1 MELQGLRLLT
11 MNVKL
16 LKQGGSNYTYYP
28 NLFKA
33 GGSNV
38 TYCPDFVGINELSQ
52 IGATLSR
59 LSETQLT
66 STNLSFPKVL
76 TLQLLFSSQI

>member
-38 TYCPDFVGINELSQ
+38 MYCPDFKSSLCQCTGLDCSVQHGCCPMVG
-52 IGATLSR
+52 G
-59 LSETQLT
+59 
-66 STNLSFPKVL
+66 L
-76 TLQLLFSSQI
+76 TLT